1 MVTPPHGDE
10 RSGGFL
16 QNQERQYLA
25 QTVASKAYAAD
36 WESVEPLSPEQQR
49 KARHR
54 IKREVATV
62 EGMRKVLHDYTT
74 DLNALVLFM
83 IRSEHTDWVKF
94 ANGSVESVEPE
105 LCHLKSAIE
114 NLIEVANDH
123 EVSPGKEELD
133 KATNTLYPNADRAT
147 DGFAHEGE
155 DLSFMDRFEE
165 RNRRQDA
172 LLTLV
177 EKQGF
182 AKVLDWVEDSD
193 GSDIPNH
200 RIQSGQTWGSVA
212 YELSQKGVLE
222 ENENGG
228 YELTSRGED
237 VHTTYERLLETG
249 RVKTELNVGTDVTP
263 REAVESAM
271 KAEFDLEGDLPHR
284 F

>member
-1 MVTPPHGDE
+1 MVTPPRGDE

-25 QTVASKAYAAD
+25 QTVAEDAYAAD
-36 WESVEPLSPEQQR
+36 WKSVDPLTPEQQR

-54 IKREVATV
+54 IKREVGTV
-62 EGMRKVLHDYTT
+62 EGMRKVLHGYTT
-74 DLNALVLFM
+74 DLNALMLFM
-83 IRSEHTDWVKF
+83 IQSEYTDWVKF
-94 ANGSVESVEPE
+94 ANGSLENVKPE
-105 LCHLKSAIE
+105 LRHLKSTIE
-114 NLIEVANDH
+114 NLIDVANEH
-123 EVSPGKEELD
+123 EVSPGREELD
-133 KATNTLYPNADRAT
+133 EATNTLYPNADRAT
-147 DGFAHEGE
+147 DGFAHEG
-155 DLSFMDRFEE
+155 DDFSFMDRFEE

-177 EKQGF
+177 QRQGF
-182 AKVLDWVEDSD
+182 AKVLDWIENSD
-193 GSDIPNH
+193 GSDVPDH

-212 YELSQKGVLE
+212 CELSQKGVLE

-249 RVKTELNVGTDVTP
+249 RVKTELNVDTDITP
-263 REAVESAM
+263 REAVERAM
-271 KAEFDLEGDLPHR
+271 KAEFDLEGEPPHR